1 MTEGE
6 KQFYKS
12 VAARRASSTAL
23 YGVKS
28 IVIVENQNDIWF
40 WQQVLNHFSFG
51 KVKFIYSTQNEKGN
65 ATEGCTQCLKYVD
78 FFSPRFF
85 ACIDSDL
92 NYLKQKL
99 PQSYYLI
106 QTYTYSWENHCA
118 YSETL
123 CQNYAAAVA
132 NGATDL
138 DFRSFID
145 GYSKLVYKPL
155 LAVLENDISPREL
168 WQSINI
174 QYNAGDEKDN
184 GSPALE
190 KIKTNIKTL
199 GDINPSQDAIAKYEQ
214 MGINEQTAYLYV
226 RGHNIFNTLNAIG
239 RALCGKHYEFTH
251 GVLQGGLQYDYVEMR
266 KIGYSLN
273 AIK

>member
-28 IVIVENQNDIWF
+28 IVLVENQNDIWF

-51 KVKFIYSTQNEKGN
+51 KVNFIYSTQNERGN
-65 ATEGCTQCLKYVD
+65 TTDGCTQCLKYVD
-78 FFSPRFF
+78 FFSSRFF

-92 NYLKQKL
+92 NFLSHTL
-99 PQSYYLI
+99 PQSDYLV

-123 CQNYAAAVA
+123 SQNYATAVA
-132 NGATDL
+132 NGATDF
-138 DFRSFID
+138 DFRSFLCE
-145 GYSKLVYKPL
+145 YSRLVYKPL
-155 LAVLENDISPREL
+155 LAVLESYISPHEL

-174 QYNAGDEKDN
+174 QYNAGDEKDGGN
-184 GSPALE
+184 PALE
-190 KIKTNIKTL
+190 KIKTNIKAL
-199 GDINPSQDAIAKYEQ
+199 GDMSLSQDAIAKYEK
-214 MGINEQTAYLYV
+214 MGLNEQTAYLYV
-226 RGHNIFNTLNAIG
+226 RGHNILNMLNAIG
-239 RALCGKHYEFTH
+239 RALCGKHYEFTNS
-251 GVLQGGLQYDYVEMR
+251 VLQGGLKYDYVEMQ
-266 KIGYSLN
+266 KIGN
-273 AIK
+273 AINVIK